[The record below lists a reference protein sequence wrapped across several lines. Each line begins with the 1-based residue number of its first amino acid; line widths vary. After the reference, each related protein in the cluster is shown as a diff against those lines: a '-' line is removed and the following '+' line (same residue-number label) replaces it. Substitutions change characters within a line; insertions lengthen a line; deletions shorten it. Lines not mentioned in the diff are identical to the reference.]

1 MKDDG
6 DVWKAA
12 LILILLAGGWNWN
25 CRADA
30 TGIILFDLYTNTLR
44 SNGQNVIVDIH
55 QSQSMLHTLLLSTS
69 TTSTSYLSDI
79 DLIIIIISVF
89 YQVDIR
95 SMRGWCRLVRN
106 EG

>member
-12 LILILLAGGWNWN
+12 FILLGGDWNLN

-30 TGIILFDLYTNTLR
+30 TGIILFDLYTN
-44 SNGQNVIVDIH
+44 SNGQKVITDIH

-79 DLIIIIISVF
+79 DLMFSTK
-89 YQVDIR
+89 
-95 SMRGWCRLVRN
+95 
-106 EG
+106 

>member
-12 LILILLAGGWNWN
+12 LILILLGGDWNLN

-30 TGIILFDLYTNTLR
+30 TGIILFDLYTN
-44 SNGQNVIVDIH
+44 SNGQKVITDIH

-79 DLIIIIISVF
+79 DLMFSTK
-89 YQVDIR
+89 
-95 SMRGWCRLVRN
+95 
-106 EG
+106 